1 MKIIVDT
8 PENIAKMAAE
18 RYVTLLNKKPDAV
31 LGLATGSTPLGLY
44 GEIVKLYNEGK
55 ISFAKA
61 KSFNLDEYVGLD
73 GTHDQSYRYFM
84 NENLFSKVDINPD
97 ETHVPGG
104 KGDIAENAK
113 EYEEMIAAAGGI
125 DMAVAVGNV
134 GLDVE
139 NRCSVHQIRASYMED
154 GAEFFRM
161 LHTQQLHAGKPQVVW
176 PERGTGGE
184 DTHAGV
190 AAQPGR
196 PYRRRPAL
204 PNRFGKLPDNPQ
216 MGKILNSPQGIGV
229 PEFRLKDDGGAQFF
243 HKAALPGNA
252 EFCGEIAV
260 HPGNDL
266 NIHIHVMP
274 SLSGIRR

>member
-125 DMAVAVGNV
+125 DMQLLGLGQNGHIGFNEPGTPLASVTHEIELTANTREANARFFASIDDVPTHAISMGIKSVMNAKSIILIALGKNKAEAVAKSVKG
-134 GLDVE
+134 DVDVMVPA
-139 NRCSVHQIRASYMED
+139 SV
-154 GAEFFRM
+154 
-161 LHTQQLHAGKPQVVW
+161 LQLHPDVTFYLDA
-176 PERGTGGE
+176 E
-184 DTHAGV
+184 
-190 AAQPGR
+190 AA
-196 PYRRRPAL
+196 
-204 PNRFGKLPDNPQ
+204 
-216 MGKILNSPQGIGV
+216 
-229 PEFRLKDDGGAQFF
+229 
-243 HKAALPGNA
+243 
-252 EFCGEIAV
+252 
-260 HPGNDL
+260 
-266 NIHIHVMP
+266 
-274 SLSGIRR
+274 SLL